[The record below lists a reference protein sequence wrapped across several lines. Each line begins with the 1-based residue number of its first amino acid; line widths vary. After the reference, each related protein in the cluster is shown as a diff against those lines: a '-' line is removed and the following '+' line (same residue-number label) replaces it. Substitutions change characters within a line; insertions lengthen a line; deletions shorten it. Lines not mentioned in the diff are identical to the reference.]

1 LPGGALHPNIVFLEK
16 GDEKPDVTAAP
27 MFVTVSTSTPS
38 VCCNGEFLIVSGGYD
53 RSTARSV
60 ATIQI
65 YDANRKIWSE
75 LPDLPHPV
83 HWHGTTI
90 HNNSIYSIGGK
101 YRENGQDQH
110 RYDTIHSYC
119 MRSGKWTDCGARLPS
134 AVQEPGIAT
143 VEDDI
148 VIVGGVTDSG
158 LTSDTCRLNVKDNRI
173 VRCQPMPKA
182 AIVYRSTVAVNRQ
195 VYVLAPIQFLCY
207 DLLADTWVRFA
218 LPMKPCFNVAM
229 VCQQHRLVA
238 MGGYYD
244 DLENPN
250 DRVQVYDLNA
260 KKWEAQKN
268 MDRKLTYHWAVV
280 MKV

>member
-1 LPGGALHPNIVFLEK
+1 VFLEK
-16 GDEKPDVTAAP
+16 GDEKPEVTAAP
-27 MFVTVSTSTPS
+27 MLATVSTNTPS
-38 VCCNGEFLIVSGGYD
+38 VCCNGDLLVVSGGYD
-53 RSTARSV
+53 LSTERSV

-65 YDANRKIWSE
+65 YDANRKIWSD

-83 HWHGTTI
+83 HLHATTI

-101 YRENGQDQH
+101 NKENDQQK

-134 AVQEPGIAT
+134 AVSHPGIAT

-148 VIVGGVTDSG
+148 VVVGGVTDSG

-173 VRCQPMPKA
+173 VRCQPMPRVA
-182 AIVYRSTVAVNRQ
+182 VVLTSTVAVNRQ
-195 VYVLAPIQFLCY
+195 VYVLSRRQFLCY
-207 DLLADTWVRFA
+207 DLEKDTWVRLA
-218 LPMKPCFNVAM
+218 LPVKPCLNAAM
-229 VCQQHRLVA
+229 VCKQHRLVA
-238 MGGYYD
+238 IGGYD
-244 DLENPN
+244 VKGDWKNPN
-250 DRVQVYDLNA
+250 DRVQVYDLNT

-268 MDRKLTYHWAVV
+268 MDQKLTWHWAVV